1 MKTIQKRSW
10 SWWRYL
16 HFLTSIAKCLPHSLR
31 IFKNKG
37 QNRYLKSLNEISLT
51 FFYSV
56 MRGFQYLIGE
66 KKAIFYDFCR
76 KFLFSKSFMCY
87 LNEIHLEDKLKFLKY
102 LFIENE
108 KNFMIYSV
116 RITAIFNLHFRIPI
130 KWYLLQKLCCGNKN
144 NQYICIWPT
153 LWTTNCV
160 QFITENAKVVDVI
173 FKIIKIGLIAKTQN
187 TNEHLC
193 FPTSNLNTMN
203 ILDVKT
209 LKMESS
215 LLLR

>member
-66 KKAIFYDFCR
+66 KKSNFLWFLQKIPLFKVFYVLSQWD
-76 KFLFSKSFMCY
+76 SFGRQA
-87 LNEIHLEDKLKFLKY
+87 EILKY

-116 RITAIFNLHFRIPI
+116 RITAIFNFHFRIPI

-160 QFITENAKVVDVI
+160 RFITENAKVVDVI